1 MAWTAAVSM
10 TGSRLGAVMRRS
22 NVVVVQPVAASE
34 SRRDTYTPGSSTRWS
49 TEKLAMRSMDAPC
62 YI

>member
-22 NVVVVQPVAASE
+22 NVVVVQLVAASE
-34 SRRDTYTPGSSTRWS
+34 SRRDTYTPGSSTR
-49 TEKLAMRSMDAPC
+49 
-62 YI
+62 